1 MPRSALYFPALAML
15 LVAGTSARAQGFLP
29 PPGGGNLSTMG
40 GGYIPPAGI
49 DTRVGDL
56 RGYFDQAFGNV
67 PAPVGPAI
75 TYSAGLDVS
84 ETYDTNAV
92 PSDKGTHDL
101 ITQITPSFGVNA
113 ETARI
118 TGNLFYSP
126 SLLYF
131 TYHSNQ
137 SHIAHNLNASSEIV
151 LVPDWLFL
159 DLRAYAAEQA
169 ISGYY
174 GQGGAPALNRS
185 NSILTYSYSAAPTLR
200 HAFGGLATVE
210 LGAVLSYSAY
220 SGYNN
225 NTATA
230 ALPGLNQSSV
240 TREERALVATGE
252 DFGRVSD
259 SLLADGQ
266 QSSGAGAFS
275 TSQNNRISDTIG
287 YSINYELSVNASA
300 GYESISYSGGTGYST
315 KGMTWSVGGRWTP
328 SPDTEVD
335 ANYGR
340 SEGQD
345 SLSLNAI
352 FSPAPNTHIFI
363 THSQSVGTNVSNLQR
378 AVNGTTVGPNGVTF
392 INNTNT
398 PTVLTNNF
406 IGVRPGVFRTT
417 TTSISAAVTHT
428 RDIYTVSL
436 SRSDSSQL
444 ATDITG
450 SSADNSS
457 TSTYGSFSWGHDL
470 AEDLHSSLLAN
481 YGISSGSGV
490 TNQGFSNNQN
500 SYLLNATL
508 SYSISNTLSLSGS
521 LTQTNA
527 PSGINGRSGSR
538 EIGILTLHKTF
549 F

>member
-1 MPRSALYFPALAML
+1 MF
-15 LVAGTSARAQGFLP
+15 LVAGTAARAQGFLP
-29 PPGGGNLSTMG
+29 PPGGGMG
-40 GGYIPPAGI
+40 GGYLPPAGI

-84 ETYDTNAV
+84 EIYDTNAV
-92 PSDKGTHDL
+92 TSDKGTHDV
-101 ITQITPSFGVNA
+101 ITQITPSFGVSA
-113 ETARI
+113 DTARI

-131 TYHSNQ
+131 TYHTNQ
-137 SHIAHNLNASSEIV
+137 SHIAHNLNASSNIV

-174 GQGGAPALNRS
+174 GPGGAPALGRS
-185 NSILTYSYSAAPTLR
+185 NSVLTYSYSAAPTLR

-220 SGYNN
+220 SGYTNN

-230 ALPGLNQSSV
+230 GLPGLNQTSV
-240 TREERALVATGE
+240 SREERALIATGE
-252 DFGRVSD
+252 DFGRISD

-266 QSSGAGAFS
+266 QSSGAGAFT
-275 TSQNNRISDTIG
+275 TSHNNRITDTIG
-287 YSINYELSVNASA
+287 YSISYELSVNASA
-300 GYESISYSGGTGYST
+300 GYENISYSGGTGYST
-315 KGMTWSVGGRWTP
+315 QGMTWSVGGHWAP
-328 SPDTEVD
+328 SPNTEVD

-340 SEGQD
+340 SQGQN
-345 SLSLNAI
+345 SLTLNAS
-352 FSPAPNTHIFI
+352 FTPAPNTHVFI

-378 AVNGTTVGPNGVTF
+378 AVNSTAVGPNGVTF
-392 INNTNT
+392 INSTNT

-406 IGVRPGVFRTT
+406 IGVRPGLFRTT
-417 TTSISAAVTHT
+417 TTSISTAVTHA
-428 RDIYTVSL
+428 RDIYTVTL
-436 SRSDSSQL
+436 TRYDSSQL
-444 ATDITG
+444 ATDLTG
-450 SSADNSS
+450 SSSDNST
-457 TSTYGSFSWGHDL
+457 TSTYGSVSWGHDL
-470 AEDLHSSLLAN
+470 SEDLHSNLLAN
-481 YGISSGSGV
+481 YGINSGNGV
-490 TNQGFSNNQN
+490 ANQGFSNNQN

-508 SYSISNTLSLSGS
+508 SYSVSQTLSVSAS

-527 PSGINGRSGSR
+527 PSGINGRTGSR